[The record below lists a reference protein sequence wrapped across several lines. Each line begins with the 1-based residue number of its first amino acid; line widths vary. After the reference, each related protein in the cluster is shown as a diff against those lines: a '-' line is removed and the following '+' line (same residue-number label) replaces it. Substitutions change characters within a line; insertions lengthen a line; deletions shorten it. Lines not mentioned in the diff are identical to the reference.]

1 MSTAP
6 ARRNVPPPEQP
17 DNVVQLRHRGGG
29 GEAAPPPSLAALG
42 MWIALVPIAMLFIAF
57 TSAYVVRAGL
67 GGDWVP
73 IRLPALV
80 WINTAVLLASSV
92 TLELGRRGA
101 GRGQPSAGWVWTTL
115 VLGVLFLA
123 GQLAAWFQLIG
134 IGVGLGTTPYGSFFY
149 LLTGT
154 HAVHLLVGIGVL
166 LAAAAWPRQGLGR
179 LSRSGV
185 IGVSAIY
192 WHFMDLL
199 WMGILLL
206 LVLGR

>member
-6 ARRNVPPPEQP
+6 ARRNAPPPEQQ
-17 DNVVQLRHRGGG
+17 DNVVRLRHRGGG
-29 GEAAPPPSLAALG
+29 GETAPLPSLAALG
-42 MWIALVPIAMLFIAF
+42 MWLALVPIGMLFVAF
-57 TSAYVVRAGL
+57 ASAYVVRAGL

-80 WINTAVLLASSV
+80 WINTIVLLASSV

-101 GRGQPSAGWVWTTL
+101 TRGRASAGWVWSTF

-123 GQLAAWFQLIG
+123 GQLAAWFQLMG

-154 HAVHLLVGIGVL
+154 HAVHLVVGIGAL

-179 LSRSGV
+179 LSRPGV